1 MPYENVARLPLFGTQ
16 HDPCWELCGPLQAT
30 GRRLSGDAS
39 GMVEI
44 RNGNGVDGQL
54 VEARAKRTTLI
65 QPTARPAVS
74 RIIPG

>member
-1 MPYENVARLPLFGTQ
+1 MKTWLAYLCLGLSMTLVGSYVALSKPLVAAF
-16 HDPCWELCGPLQAT
+16 P
-30 GRRLSGDAS
+30 DAS